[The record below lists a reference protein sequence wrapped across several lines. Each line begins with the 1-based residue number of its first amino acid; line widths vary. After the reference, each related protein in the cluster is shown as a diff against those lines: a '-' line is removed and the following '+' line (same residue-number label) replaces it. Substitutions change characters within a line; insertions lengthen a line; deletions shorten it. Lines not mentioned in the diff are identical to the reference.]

1 VDRSFDAS
9 ILKEAAE
16 EFNGP
21 SFNYQGWVDNENNV
35 MWLDGDDVGIATFE
49 YPGVYTVHWFFV
61 SRGRKA
67 LTVAK
72 AMIAKMFD
80 DHEAQVL
87 RGLTPVDLKAAR
99 WLAKKVGLTSYGV
112 LEFPNGPH
120 EIMMITKQDYLNQ
133 KEIN

>member
-1 VDRSFDAS
+1 
-9 ILKEAAE
+9 
-16 EFNGP
+16 
-21 SFNYQGWVDNENNV
+21 
-35 MWLDGDDVGIATFE
+35 
-49 YPGVYTVHWFFV
+49 
-61 SRGRKA
+61 
-67 LTVAK
+67 
-72 AMIAKMFD
+72 MIAKMFD